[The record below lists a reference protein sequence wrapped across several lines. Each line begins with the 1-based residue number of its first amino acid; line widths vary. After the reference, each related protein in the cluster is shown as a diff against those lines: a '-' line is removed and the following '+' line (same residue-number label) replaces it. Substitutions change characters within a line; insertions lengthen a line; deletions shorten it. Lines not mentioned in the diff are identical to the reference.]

1 VSLTLAQLQQLAA
14 SVGFPDPALAA
25 AVAMAE
31 SGGNPC
37 AQGDPNIGSSGYL
50 CTGPNGTS
58 KSMGLW
64 QVDTDYNQQF
74 DAASLLNPTY
84 NAQAAYEISKHGT
97 NWNPWTTY
105 RTGAYRPWYKPYIP
119 PVATVAKRI
128 SNAQA
133 ALLAAVMI
141 GGAAYAAYKLSP
153 TPRRAPARP
162 SRLYRPTRRA

>member
-1 VSLTLAQLQQLAA
+1 MSTLTLAQLQQLAA

-37 AQGDPNIGSSGYL
+37 AQGDPNIGSAGYL

-64 QVDTDYNQQF
+64 QVDTDYNPSY

-84 NAQAAYEISKHGT
+84 NAQAALAISSQGT

-105 RTGAYRPWYKPYIP
+105 RTGAYKPWYKPYIP
-119 PVATVAKRI
+119 PPATAAQRI

-133 ALLAAVMI
+133 VLLGAGMLAA
-141 GGAAYAAYKLSP
+141 AAYAAYRLSP
-153 TPRRAPARP
+153 PPTRRAL

>member
-1 VSLTLAQLQQLAA
+1 MSLTLAQLQQLAA

-58 KSMGLW
+58 RSMGLF
-64 QVDTDYNQQF
+64 QVDLDYNPQF
-74 DAASLLNPTY
+74 DGASLLNPTY
-84 NAQAAYEISKHGT
+84 NAQAAYEISSQGT

-105 RTGAYRPWYKPYIP
+105 RTGAYRHWYKSGLVP
-119 PVATVAKRI
+119 PASTVAQRI

-133 ALLAAVMI
+133 VLLAAVMI

-153 TPRRAPARP
+153 PPRRASSR
-162 SRLYRPTRRA
+162 RLYRPSRRA